1 MCCRV
6 KKGMEINKKIK
17 ETVMS
22 NPLEILLL
30 DDEAIVG
37 KRLKPAIEKINCNV
51 EVFQD
56 PQLAVERI
64 NEKEFDIIVTD
75 IYMDAM
81 DGMQVL
87 DIVLKKSS
95 RTKVIMITGYA
106 MISLARD
113 AMEKGAFDF
122 IAKPFKPDDL
132 RVVIAKA
139 AKALGSPIDLNT
151 IIQK

>member
-1 MCCRV
+1 
-6 KKGMEINKKIK
+6 
-17 ETVMS
+17 MS
-22 NPLEILLL
+22 NPLEVLLL

-64 NEKEFDIIVTD
+64 NEKEFDIVVTD
-75 IYMDAM
+75 IYMDDM

-139 AKALGSPIDLNT
+139 AKALGASIDLNT
-151 IIQK
+151 LLKKQER

>member
-1 MCCRV
+1 
-6 KKGMEINKKIK
+6 
-17 ETVMS
+17 MS

-56 PQLAVERI
+56 PLLAVERI
-64 NEKEFDIIVTD
+64 KEKEFDIVVTD
-75 IYMDAM
+75 IYMDDM

-87 DIVLKKSS
+87 DIVLEKSS

-151 IIQK
+151 MIQKQGR

>member
-1 MCCRV
+1 V
-6 KKGMEINKKIK
+6 VLNKKIK

-22 NPLEILLL
+22 IPLEILLL

-64 NEKEFDIIVTD
+64 NEKEFDIVVTD
-75 IYMDAM
+75 IYMDDM

-87 DIVLKKSS
+87 DIVLEKSP

-151 IIQK
+151 IIQKQG

>member
-1 MCCRV
+1 MAQ
-6 KKGMEINKKIK
+6 
-17 ETVMS
+17 
-22 NPLEILLL
+22 PLEILLL

-37 KRLKPAIEKINCNV
+37 KRLKPALEKIGCQV

-56 PQLAVERI
+56 PKAAVQRI
-64 NEKEFDIIVTD
+64 DEKSFHIVVTD
-75 IYMDAM
+75 IYMEGM

-87 DIVLKKSS
+87 DRVHEKAPD
-95 RTKVIMITGYA
+95 TKVIMITGYA

-132 RVVIAKA
+132 RAVIAKA
-139 AKALGSPIDLNT
+139 AKALGFSVDMNP
-151 IIQK
+151 